1 MKRLCLC
8 SARLWLIGT
17 YTHDWWLHNEPI
29 YFVYNVSLRAKFAF
43 GFLRQIFFSFDFRIL
58 LTFDANG
65 ITPLMLLLQ
74 LYARKNETT
83 RNAEMIL
90 RTAEWWRKKNT
101 LETKRGTKS
110 QFFSFLLLDY
120 FFQTFADGKFTLKKL
135 IRWKLTEKYKLLQ
148 NQNGKRKM
156 IFTKLNIFPL

>member
-43 GFLRQIFFSFDFRIL
+43 GFLRQFFFDFRIL

-74 LYARKNETT
+74 LYARKTKLRETQKIYYALT
-83 RNAEMIL
+83 NDE
-90 RTAEWWRKKNT
+90 EKKNT
-101 LETKRGTKS
+101 WNETRNKITI
-110 QFFSFLLLDY
+110 FFLAAWFFFNFCWWKIY
-120 FFQTFADGKFTLKKL
+120 FKKF

>member
-83 RNAEMIL
+83 RNAENIL
-90 RTAEWWRKKNT
+90 RTAEWWRKKIH
-101 LETKRGTKS
+101 LKRNAE
-110 QFFSFLLLDY
+110 QNHNFFLSCCLI
-120 FFQTFADGKFTLKKL
+120 FFQTCWWKIYFKKL